1 MTPDFIGALMIGLV
15 GAGHCMGMCG
25 GIASLLTMC
34 SSAKNK
40 TTPLIP
46 LFYNLGR
53 LISYTLIGAL
63 VGGAISGLS
72 ELSGL
77 THSLAWLRLI
87 AALFMILVAL
97 YIAKWWQGLLLI
109 EKLGQYIW
117 RFISPA
123 GKNLLPLK
131 HPLHALPFGF
141 IWGWLPCGLVYSA
154 LTWSAVSGSAM
165 NGGLIMLAFGLG
177 TLPAMLIIGYGA
189 NHFQKLQKSL
199 IFRNIS
205 ALILIG
211 YGTYTAVGALALL
224 GFI

>member
-25 GIASLLTMC
+25 GIASLLSLG
-34 SSAKNK
+34 SSTANK
-40 TTPLIP
+40 STSLIP

-53 LISYTLIGAL
+53 LSSYALIGAL

-109 EKLGQYIW
+109 EKLGQHIW
-117 RFISPA
+117 RFISPT
-123 GKNLLPLK
+123 GKRLLPLK

-154 LTWSAVSGSAM
+154 LTWAAVAGSAI
-165 NGGLIMLAFGLG
+165 NGGLIMLAFGIG
-177 TLPAMLIIGYGA
+177 TLPTMLIIGYGA

-205 ALILIG
+205 ALLLIA
-211 YGTYTAVGALALL
+211 YGSYTAVETLELL